1 MKKELKMRAIHL
13 TVALI
18 LTAALAVSLG
28 VFWERQNGYAA
39 EIGALYDAAYYSAV
53 DNLGDIENKLK
64 KLEVASS
71 TALQRELLEG
81 VYTSAEVTVGHLATL
96 SGKNDEI
103 EPALKFVNQLGDYA
117 YYLGRKADA
126 EGLSDEEKEKLKE
139 LSVIVTE
146 LNDAFLSA
154 GEEVASGGNIYD
166 ALGDGVTAL
175 NGIHDLIGANNVEY
189 PELIYDGP
197 FSDGLSDRET
207 KFLDGKEAVSA
218 EKAAEIAESK
228 FGGEFEYAGESTF
241 GIDTY
246 LFVSGDRSVQITQTG
261 GIVAQYT
268 DASLPAGGETK
279 KTDEILASAT
289 EFLRSLGYDS
299 MKAVWISEQSDTVYL
314 NFAYTTDDVVYYPD
328 LVKVKVARD
337 TAAVLGMEAMNYIY
351 NHTERGELVFGETDG
366 FVLPEGFERKSLVKC
381 LIPTDWNTER
391 AAYEISGEYDGGTY
405 YVYFDAAT
413 GEEIKIMRVIKDGN
427 EGNLIV

>member
-1 MKKELKMRAIHL
+1 M
-13 TVALI
+13 
-18 LTAALAVSLG
+18 
-28 VFWERQNGYAA
+28 
-39 EIGALYDAAYYSAV
+39 
-53 DNLGDIENKLK
+53 
-64 KLEVASS
+64 
-71 TALQRELLEG
+71 
-81 VYTSAEVTVGHLATL
+81 
-96 SGKNDEI
+96 
-103 EPALKFVNQLGDYA
+103 
-117 YYLGRKADA
+117 
-126 EGLSDEEKEKLKE
+126 
-139 LSVIVTE
+139 
-146 LNDAFLSA
+146 
-154 GEEVASGGNIYD
+154 
-166 ALGDGVTAL
+166 
-175 NGIHDLIGANNVEY
+175 
-189 PELIYDGP
+189 
-197 FSDGLSDRET
+197 
-207 KFLDGKEAVSA
+207 
-218 EKAAEIAESK
+218 
-228 FGGEFEYAGESTF
+228 
-241 GIDTY
+241 
-246 LFVSGDRSVQITQTG
+246 QITQTG

-337 TAAVLGMEAMNYIY
+337 TAAVTGMEAMNYIY

>member
-1 MKKELKMRAIHL
+1 MKKELKMRVVHL
-13 TVALI
+13 AVALI

-28 VFWERQNGYAA
+28 VFWDKQNGYAA

-53 DNLGDIENKLK
+53 DNLGDMENKLK

-117 YYLGRKADA
+117 YYLGRKAGA
-126 EGLSDEEKEKLKE
+126 EGLSGEEKEKLKE
-139 LSVIVTE
+139 LSAIVSE

-154 GEEVASGGNIYD
+154 GEEVASGGNIYN

-175 NGIHDLIGANNVEY
+175 NGIHDLIGVNNVEY

-197 FSDGLSDRET
+197 FSDGLGDRET
-207 KFLDGKEAVSA
+207 KFLSGKNAVSA
-218 EKAAEIAESK
+218 EEAAAIARDK
-228 FGGEFEYAGESTF
+228 FGGEFEYAGESTL
-241 GIDTY
+241 GIDAY
-246 LFVSGDRSVQITQTG
+246 LFVSGDRSVQITKTG
-261 GIVAQYT
+261 GVVAEYT
-268 DASLPAGGETK
+268 DASLSAGGEAK
-279 KTDEILASAT
+279 DSDEIIASAT
-289 EFLRSLGYDS
+289 EFLRALGYDS

-314 NFAYTTDDVVYYPD
+314 NFAYTANDVVYYPD

-337 TAAVLGMEAMNYIY
+337 TAAVKGMEAMNYIY
-351 NHTERGELVFGETDG
+351 NHTDRGEPEFADIDD
-366 FVLPEGFERKSLVKC
+366 FVLPEGFEKASVVKC
-381 LIPTDWNTER
+381 LIPTEWNTER
-391 AAYEISGEYDGGTY
+391 AAYEVSGEYDGGTY
-405 YVYFDAAT
+405 YVYFDSVT
-413 GEEIKIMRVIKDGN
+413 GEEIRIMRVIKDGN